1 MSARPLVSVLLL
13 LTLMLERFAY
23 YGFRSQFLVVQVAR
37 GVERSEA
44 RALYSTFTNVVTLL
58 PIVFACI
65 AILAPRVWMAPVGA
79 LIALGGYLTAIVGPQ
94 STFPLG
100 VMVIGVG
107 AAMMKVSIA
116 CAAADFVESARARTV
131 VGVVAYGV
139 INLGALLGPL
149 VIPVARDE
157 GFSKAPVIAAVVLTL
172 ACAGALVLGLVLPKP
187 AVAPEPAALGLLGVL
202 LLLPVNALLWL
213 MVESQP
219 YDLELPTWAMMLN
232 PLLLLPA
239 SFVLALLLGLVPA
252 RAFPWT
258 VLVVLGLSFLCTGGG
273 VLGLKNHDP
282 SLWMV
287 VQVVLT
293 MAEVGLGM
301 LVFALAVGSTP
312 PRFAPL
318 SVAMLSVTAATVN
331 FVASQAENVRFALL
345 VVLGVISVLS
355 LGLFAG
361 LFRFTLGPLG
371 RAETVS
377 PLER

>member
-1 MSARPLVSVLLL
+1 MSVRPLVSVLLL

-44 RALYSTFTNVVTLL
+44 TELYSTFTNVVMLL
-58 PIVFACI
+58 PIVLACI
-65 AILAPRVWMAPVGA
+65 AIVAPRVWMAPVGA

-94 STFPLG
+94 STFSLG
-100 VMVIGVG
+100 VMVVGVG
-107 AAMMKVSIA
+107 AAMMKVTIA

-139 INLGALLGPL
+139 INLGAMLGPL
-149 VIPVARDE
+149 VIPAPRDE
-157 GFSKAPVIAAVVLTL
+157 GFSKVPVIAAVVLTL
-172 ACAGALVLGLVLPKP
+172 GCAGALVLGQVLPKP
-187 AVAPEPAALGLLGVL
+187 ATAPEPTALGLLGVL
-202 LLLPVNALLWL
+202 LLLPVNAFLWL

-219 YDLELPTWAMMLN
+219 YDLELPTWAMTLN

-239 SFVLALLLGLVPA
+239 SLVLALLLGLVPA

-258 VLVVLGLSFLCTGGG
+258 VLAVLGLSFLCTGGG
-273 VLGLKNHDP
+273 VPGLKNHDP

-301 LVFALAVGSTP
+301 LVFALALGSTP

-318 SVAMLSVTAATVN
+318 SVAMLSVTAVPVSA
-331 FVASQAENVRFALL
+331 VASQPENVRLVVL

-355 LGLFAG
+355 LGLYAV
-361 LFRFTLGPLG
+361 LFRVTLGPLG

-377 PLER
+377 PLRG